1 MGDPAM
7 TWEITESEARQ
18 LLALPAGDRAIQ
30 FFQLLAD
37 WEEGWGLLDAEG
49 WVVASET
56 DALPLWPHAT
66 LAAACAVGPWEGALP
81 EPVTLDE
88 MLEDLLPLLAEDGLR
103 VAVFPS
109 PDDPGLLLSP
119 AEVRERLEREM
130 EIGR

>member
-1 MGDPAM
+1 M
-7 TWEITESEARQ
+7 TWEITADEARQ
-18 LLALPAGDRAIQ
+18 LLALPAEDRAIQ

-37 WEEGWGLLDAEG
+37 WEEGWGLRDDEG
-49 WVVASET
+49 WVVASAT

-81 EPVTLDE
+81 EPVSLDE
-88 MLEDLLPLLAEDGLR
+88 MLEELLPLLAEDSLQ

-109 PDDPGLLLSP
+109 PDDPGLLLPP

>member
-7 TWEITESEARQ
+7 SWEITEEEARQ

-37 WEEGWGLLDAEG
+37 WEEGWGLRDDDG
-49 WVVASET
+49 WVVASAT

-81 EPVTLDE
+81 EPVALDE
-88 MLEDLLPLLAEDGLR
+88 MLEELLPLLEEDGLR

-119 AEVRERLEREM
+119 AEIRERLEREM